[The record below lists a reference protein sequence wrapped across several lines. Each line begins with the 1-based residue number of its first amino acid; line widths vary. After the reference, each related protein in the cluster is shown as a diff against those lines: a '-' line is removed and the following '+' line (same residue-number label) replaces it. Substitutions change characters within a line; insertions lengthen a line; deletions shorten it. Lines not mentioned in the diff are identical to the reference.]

1 MVLIFSGYSSSS
13 FCFFV
18 SSLDISSARICKL
31 WYPWSPVNEFAFLVF
46 TINENIFYRSNNNS
60 LILLN
65 IETLPNIY
73 QKKLLNFLENKKFF
87 EDLDIKLNHKIIT
100 ITEKNLE
107 IEIEKVNFIKRL
119 YDRISTD
126 FIKFSSLSERRDD
139 VLPILNFYLNEKSGG
154 NLNFKFSSKALT
166 KLQMYDWP
174 GNISQLINYVEKSL
188 ILNQD
193 QNIKE
198 LEVDDLALQM
208 GDETASNSSNNS
220 LDLSL
225 KEAVLGIQKKIKIP
239 SYRQCSDCNGSG
251 AAKGSRPVTCI
262 NCNGSGQV
270 RMQQGFFSVQQ
281 TCSVC
286 SGTGQVIKDKCRT
299 CNGVGAIKENKT
311 LSVNIPAGVDNGDK
325 VRLSGEGEWQKGGQS
340 GDLYVAIR
348 VNEDPIFERDG
359 RHLYIEAPI
368 PFEVSVIGGSIK
380 IPTLEKT
387 ISLKI
392 PSNTQTGKVFRIK
405 GQGAAMVR
413 DSRRGDILCRVVV
426 ETPSNLNK
434 EQTKLLNELSK
445 SLDQSKN
452 YPGTDI
458 FLKAISKIR
467 D

>member
-1 MVLIFSGYSSSS
+1 MSKRDY
-13 FCFFV
+13 
-18 SSLDISSARICKL
+18 
-31 WYPWSPVNEFAFLVF
+31 Y
-46 TINENIFYRSNNNS
+46 
-60 LILLN
+60 
-65 IETLPNIY
+65 ETLEVSRDASTSELKKAFKKKAMKFHPDRNPDNPQAAEKFKEAAEAY
-73 QKKLLNFLENKKFF
+73 DVLSDPQKKSAYDQFGHSGVEGMGGGGPNFNDVNINDIFGDIF
-87 EDLDIKLNHKIIT
+87 GDVFGTRSQSRRQRRGSDLQYN
-100 ITEKNLE
+100 
-107 IEIEKVNFIKRL
+107 
-119 YDRISTD
+119 
-126 FIKFSSLSERRDD
+126 
-139 VLPILNFYLNEKSGG
+139 
-154 NLNFKFSSKALT
+154 
-166 KLQMYDWP
+166 
-174 GNISQLINYVEKSL
+174 
-188 ILNQD
+188 
-193 QNIKE
+193 
-198 LEVDDLALQM
+198 
-208 GDETASNSSNNS
+208 

-239 SYRQCSDCNGSG
+239 SYRECNDCNGSG
-251 AAKGSRPVTCI
+251 AAKGSSPVTCM

-299 CNGVGAIKENKT
+299 CSGVGAIKENKT

>member
-1 MVLIFSGYSSSS
+1 MSKRDY
-13 FCFFV
+13 
-18 SSLDISSARICKL
+18 
-31 WYPWSPVNEFAFLVF
+31 Y
-46 TINENIFYRSNNNS
+46 
-60 LILLN
+60 
-65 IETLPNIY
+65 ETLEVSRDASTSELKKAFKKKAMKFHPDRNPDNPQAAEKFKEAAEAY
-73 QKKLLNFLENKKFF
+73 DVLSDPQKKSAYDQFGHSGVEGMGGGGPNFNDVNINDIFGDIF
-87 EDLDIKLNHKIIT
+87 GDVFGTRSQSRRQRRGSDLQYN
-100 ITEKNLE
+100 
-107 IEIEKVNFIKRL
+107 
-119 YDRISTD
+119 
-126 FIKFSSLSERRDD
+126 
-139 VLPILNFYLNEKSGG
+139 
-154 NLNFKFSSKALT
+154 
-166 KLQMYDWP
+166 
-174 GNISQLINYVEKSL
+174 
-188 ILNQD
+188 
-193 QNIKE
+193 
-198 LEVDDLALQM
+198 
-208 GDETASNSSNNS
+208 

-239 SYRQCSDCNGSG
+239 SYRECNDCNGSG
-251 AAKGSRPVTCI
+251 AAKGSSPVTCM

-299 CNGVGAIKENKT
+299 CSGVGAIKENKT

-368 PFEVSVIGGSIK
+368 PFEVSIIGGSIK

>member
-1 MVLIFSGYSSSS
+1 M
-13 FCFFV
+13 
-18 SSLDISSARICKL
+18 
-31 WYPWSPVNEFAFLVF
+31 
-46 TINENIFYRSNNNS
+46 
-60 LILLN
+60 
-65 IETLPNIY
+65 
-73 QKKLLNFLENKKFF
+73 
-87 EDLDIKLNHKIIT
+87 
-100 ITEKNLE
+100 
-107 IEIEKVNFIKRL
+107 
-119 YDRISTD
+119 
-126 FIKFSSLSERRDD
+126 
-139 VLPILNFYLNEKSGG
+139 
-154 NLNFKFSSKALT
+154 
-166 KLQMYDWP
+166 
-174 GNISQLINYVEKSL
+174 
-188 ILNQD
+188 
-193 QNIKE
+193 
-198 LEVDDLALQM
+198 
-208 GDETASNSSNNS
+208 
-220 LDLSL
+220 
-225 KEAVLGIQKKIKIP
+225 
-239 SYRQCSDCNGSG
+239 
-251 AAKGSRPVTCI
+251 
-262 NCNGSGQV
+262 
-270 RMQQGFFSVQQ
+270 
-281 TCSVC
+281 
-286 SGTGQVIKDKCRT
+286 
-299 CNGVGAIKENKT
+299 
-311 LSVNIPAGVDNGDK
+311 NIPAGVDNGDK

-458 FLKAISKIR
+458 FMKAISKIR

>member
-1 MVLIFSGYSSSS
+1 M
-13 FCFFV
+13 
-18 SSLDISSARICKL
+18 
-31 WYPWSPVNEFAFLVF
+31 
-46 TINENIFYRSNNNS
+46 
-60 LILLN
+60 
-65 IETLPNIY
+65 
-73 QKKLLNFLENKKFF
+73 
-87 EDLDIKLNHKIIT
+87 
-100 ITEKNLE
+100 
-107 IEIEKVNFIKRL
+107 
-119 YDRISTD
+119 
-126 FIKFSSLSERRDD
+126 
-139 VLPILNFYLNEKSGG
+139 
-154 NLNFKFSSKALT
+154 
-166 KLQMYDWP
+166 
-174 GNISQLINYVEKSL
+174 
-188 ILNQD
+188 
-193 QNIKE
+193 
-198 LEVDDLALQM
+198 
-208 GDETASNSSNNS
+208 
-220 LDLSL
+220 
-225 KEAVLGIQKKIKIP
+225 
-239 SYRQCSDCNGSG
+239 
-251 AAKGSRPVTCI
+251 

-299 CNGVGAIKENKT
+299 CSGVGAIKENKT

-368 PFEVSVIGGSIK
+368 PFEISVIGSSIK